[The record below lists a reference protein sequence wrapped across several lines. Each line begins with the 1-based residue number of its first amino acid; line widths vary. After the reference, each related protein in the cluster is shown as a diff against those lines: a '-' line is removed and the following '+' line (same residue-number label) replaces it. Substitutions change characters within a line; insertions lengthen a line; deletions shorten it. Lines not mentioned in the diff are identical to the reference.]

1 MFQRINYED
10 WQVLFP
16 IIGFSIFF
24 LIFLVAVIWIM
35 RMKKEKVD
43 RMGQMPL
50 DDDSEKVKAH
60 GKRTK

>member
-16 IIGFSIFF
+16 IIGFAIFF

-50 DDDSEKVKAH
+50 DDDSEQVKAH

>member
-10 WQVLFP
+10 WQMLYP
-16 IIGFSIFF
+16 IVGFSIFF

-43 RMGQMPL
+43 RMGRMPL
-50 DDDSEKVKAH
+50 DDSEDPNAH
-60 GKRTK
+60 GKRTE